1 MLNLLVRWVLMA
13 LAIVLVAVIVPGIQ
27 VAGFGA
33 ALLAA
38 IVIGIINLFIRPIVM
53 FLSLP
58 VNIVTFGLFTFI
70 INALLL
76 LLAAYIVPGFTV
88 AGFVP
93 ALLGSLLLSLFSIVI
108 NWASGEVQPA

>member
-13 LAIVLVAVIVPGIQ
+13 LAIVLVAVIIPGIS

-38 IVIGIINLFIRPIVM
+38 IVIGIINLFVRPIVM

-58 VNIVTFGLFTFI
+58 VNIITFGLFTFI

-88 AGFVP
+88 AGFLP
-93 ALLGSLLLSLFSIVI
+93 ALFGSLLLSLFSIII